1 MDQINLQQIIS
12 DFPDCITNGAKLKA
26 ILIDTYPEI
35 SKAVVNTLVVMTN
48 SGIAKEIQ
56 DTKDITELDI
66 SRWQQKLEDEGFS
79 EKVIC
84 SCLNMVF
91 IAFDLS
97 GACISNG
104 EKLVVGPSVSIQT
117 KSVLPPS
124 NLSDF
129 EIKGGVLVK
138 YKGNS
143 ADVTIPDGVKKIGD
157 EAFYNCSGLK
167 NVVIPNSVSSIGDYA
182 FNYCDELTSV
192 SIPNSVTSIGQS
204 AFDGCSG
211 LTSVTIP
218 SSVISIGFNAFG
230 SCCKLVEVINNSRLK
245 IIKGD
250 MIENGSVGWAALN
263 VKKGDGTDI
272 VNKDGYL
279 FYTYDNVNYL
289 IGYVGQETKL
299 VLPKEYNGE
308 NYQIYTY
315 AFYGCSR
322 LNSITIPDS
331 ITTII
336 DYAFIDC
343 RKLTGITI
351 GSGVT
356 SIGECAFSGCGE
368 LMNVV
373 IPEGAKRIGT
383 DAFMA
388 CTGLTSVTIP
398 NSVADIG
405 YAAFEQCGN
414 LTHLSF
420 NGTKEQWKK
429 ITKHSGWKYASA
441 ITSVKCI
448 DGIVKI
454 K

>member
-1 MDQINLQQIIS
+1 MSDIDLKNIIEQ
-12 DFPDCITNGAKLKA
+12 FPDCVTNGAKLKA
-26 ILIDTYPEI
+26 ILLDTYPEI
-35 SKAVVNTLVVMTN
+35 SKAIVNTLVIMAN

-56 DTKDITELDI
+56 DSENITELDK

-84 SCLNMVF
+84 SCLNMIF
-91 IAFDLS
+91 IAFGLNT
-97 GACISNG
+97 ACISND
-104 EKLVVGPSVSIQT
+104 EKLVVESSVSIQT
-117 KSVLPPS
+117 KRALPLS

-129 EIKGGVLVK
+129 EIKNGVLVK

-143 ADVTIPDGVKKIGD
+143 SDITIPDGVKKIGD
-157 EAFYNCSGLK
+157 EAFYECSGLK
-167 NVVIPNSVSSIGDYA
+167 SVVIPNSVSSIGDYA

-192 SIPNSVTSIGQS
+192 IIPNSVTSIGKF
-204 AFDGCSG
+204 AFDGCGG

-218 SSVISIGFNAFG
+218 NSVISIGFNAFG
-230 SCCKLVEVINNSRLK
+230 SCCKLVEVINNSHLK
-245 IIKGD
+245 IIKGNTF
-250 MIENGSVGWAALN
+250 ENGSVGCYALN
-263 VKKGDGTDI
+263 VKKGGATNI

-289 IGYVGQETKL
+289 LGYVGQETKL

-322 LNSITIPDS
+322 LKSITIPDN

-336 DYAFIDC
+336 DYAFINC
-343 RKLTGITI
+343 RKLTSITI

-356 SIGECAFSGCGE
+356 SIGDCAFSGCGG
-368 LMNVV
+368 LMEVV
-373 IPEGAKRIGT
+373 IPDGVKRIGSSVFA
-383 DAFMA
+383 D
-388 CTGLTSVTIP
+388 CIGLTSVTIP

-405 YAAFEQCGN
+405 DSAFDQCRN
-414 LTHLSF
+414 LTYLNF
-420 NGTKEQWKK
+420 DGTKEQWKK
-429 ITKHSGWKYASA
+429 ITKHSDWKYESA
-441 ITSVKCI
+441 ITSVKCN